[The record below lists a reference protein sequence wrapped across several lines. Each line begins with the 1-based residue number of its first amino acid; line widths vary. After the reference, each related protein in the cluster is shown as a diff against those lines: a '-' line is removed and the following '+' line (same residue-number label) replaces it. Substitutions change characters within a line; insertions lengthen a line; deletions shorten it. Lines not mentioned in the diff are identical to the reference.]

1 MIFVVGSTTQ
11 SRLFYIV
18 IAFIFLLNLFIDRAS
33 QISRI
38 LKSVTFLVL
47 LFLYYYLLVIHASK
61 DFISDLQSFSGRTGI
76 WNIVLENWSDRGM
89 IFGYQG
95 QYTLADYSANNSGRS
110 IFFNAH
116 NLVLQYLWDWGLTG
130 LLLALIFLF
139 FSFQISQLLNGS
151 GYLLSTAIVTAGL
164 IEITLPNS
172 LLAPKF
178 AFILLFVK
186 HIESIK
192 KPFKDAKPES

>member
-1 MIFVVGSTTQ
+1 
-11 SRLFYIV
+11 LFYIV